1 MDRRTPP
8 LVDGAAC
15 LSRSRCNEPSCLRCA
30 STRNACRPTDVNPAP
45 AEHDQ
50 RRASTVVVVAKRLA
64 PTDDDR
70 REMCRVALGAVA
82 SGVPDDFTTDWRTL
96 ADKRFPFPADVFTEL
111 AADAMGLAGVTRS
124 EPVSLDDFAERYL
137 PEYEFRGNT
146 AHQKM
151 RAALNLVVGV
161 HGGVMG
167 DYFGVAGWWQ
177 LQDLSWFAFVT
188 LVLMVRVAAERT
200 GRPVADVCS
209 ELAAA
214 RGVVV

>member
-1 MDRRTPP
+1 MWP
-8 LVDGAAC
+8 V
-15 LSRSRCNEPSCLRCA
+15 
-30 STRNACRPTDVNPAP
+30 RPTDVNPVP
-45 AEHDQ
+45 TEHDE
-50 RRASTVVVVAKRLA
+50 RPASTVVVVAKRLA
-64 PTDDDR
+64 TTDDER
-70 REMCRVALGAVA
+70 REICRIALGAVA
-82 SGVPDDFTTDWRTL
+82 SGVLDDFTTDWRTL
-96 ADKRFPFPADVFTEL
+96 DDKRFPFPADAFTEL

-124 EPVSLDDFAERYL
+124 EPVSLHDFAERYL

-161 HGGVMG
+161 HGGVVA
-167 DYFGVAGWWQ
+167 DYFSVAGWWQ

-209 ELAAA
+209 ELAAT
-214 RGVVV
+214 RGIVV